1 MERFKLMTQE
11 LGEPVMKYVPAQI
24 PYRRSKF
31 DEAIVSYLVSS
42 PEKRAYE
49 IAEMMKI
56 SAKTVNRHIRY
67 LIHKSL
73 IRVFPVIDLT
83 KSDIVFF
90 SIFSEKVNELEGIL
104 SPFMVWEI
112 RDSRAGIFNCIAE
125 NLEKAKKIIDAAREK
140 DKEAGV
146 MLVYGYIIN
155 NEFIKQIPG

>member
-1 MERFKLMTQE
+1 
-11 LGEPVMKYVPAQI
+11 
-24 PYRRSKF
+24 
-31 DEAIVSYLVSS
+31 VSYLVSS